1 MYRLASQVVL
11 VVKNLPAN
19 AGPIRDT
26 DLIPGWGRSPKGGY
40 GNLLQY
46 SCLENP
52 MDRGPGRLQSIGSYR
67 VRHNQSYLAQHTG
80 IFICCKPHMIRK
92 VKLSTQG

>member
-1 MYRLASQVVL
+1 MYRLASQLVL

-19 AGPIRDT
+19 AGPVRDA

-40 GNLLQY
+40 GNLLQD

-52 MDRGPGRLQSIGSYR
+52 MDRGAWQANSP
-67 VRHNQSYLAQHTG
+67 
-80 IFICCKPHMIRK
+80 
-92 VKLSTQG
+92 